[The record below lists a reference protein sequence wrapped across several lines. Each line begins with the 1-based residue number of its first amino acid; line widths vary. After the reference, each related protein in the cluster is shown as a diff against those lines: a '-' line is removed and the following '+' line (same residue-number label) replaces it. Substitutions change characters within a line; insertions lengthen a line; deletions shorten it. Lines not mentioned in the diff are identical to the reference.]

1 MEPRSKVNH
10 WPIALDKL
18 DSLRKGYE
26 NSDKPASSAPPI
38 PMTLGKDPGPVVTSA
53 SKRVTP
59 AEVRQRRQL
68 ARATAAAPETGSVSS
83 SAVLKPETPISKA
96 ASIRA
101 ECIASRAK
109 GKAPATPTSGDNA
122 AIPGADSS
130 KEERPVQVGGEK
142 NSELKRLNQ
151 RQVSSSENKRAIR
164 AQLDKEMENVKNVIQ
179 EMMNTAV
186 QTYSSIPQHLEE
198 TPVEQMQSCIKR
210 VDALQRYMD
219 LEQGSMA
226 LMRARILLISQC
238 LDEMSTHADNTD
250 LHTDKMQEFILYS
263 TDVIH
268 KRLDAADERAVRYDG
283 LLELL
288 NKQINPLRELIECLT
303 ESHFSVLRQVDLINQ
318 KLTQLGNSP
327 PQEGKEP
334 QEQDGGDV
342 ECDTGARN
350 MDSDTSDFVV
360 VSDDESLFGDLFS

>member
-10 WPIALDKL
+10 WLIALDERY
-18 DSLRKGYE
+18 SLRKVYE
-26 NSDKPASSAPPI
+26 NSDELASSAPPI
-38 PMTLGKDPGPVVTSA
+38 PMSLGKDPGPVVPSA
-53 SKRVTP
+53 STKVTS
-59 AEVRQRRQL
+59 AEVRQRRQV

-83 SAVLKPETPISKA
+83 GAAPKPERPISKA
-96 ASIRA
+96 ASIRR
-101 ECIASRAK
+101 ERIARAN
-109 GKAPATPTSGDNA
+109 GKALATPISGDNA

-142 NSELKRLNQ
+142 NSESKRLNQ
-151 RQVSSSENKRAIR
+151 RQVSSSEDKRAIR
-164 AQLDKEMENVKNVIQ
+164 AQLAEEMASVKKVIQ
-179 EMMNTAV
+179 EMMNTAS

-238 LDEMSTHADNTD
+238 LDEMSTHTDNTD

-263 TDVIH
+263 TDFIH

-288 NKQINPLRELIECLT
+288 NKQMNPLRELIECLT
-303 ESHFSVLRQVDLINQ
+303 QSHFSVLKQVDLINQ
-318 KLTQLGNSP
+318 KLIQLGHSP

-334 QEQDGGDV
+334 QEQDGGYM
-342 ECDTGARN
+342 EWDTGTRN
-350 MDSDTSDFVV
+350 MDSDSSDFVV